1 MGSND
6 ELVYLR
12 AVGGE
17 SASPA
22 TLAPKVGPLGMVL
35 ETDMKLI
42 VQAPKKVGDDIQK
55 ATMDWKGL
63 KITVKLTVVNRQA
76 TVLCEWIAIMCR
88 WKLFL
93 VLLL

>member
-1 MGSND
+1 MAPPAPAGPATII
-6 ELVYLR
+6 YLR

-22 TLAPKVGPLGMVL
+22 TLAPKVGPLGM
-35 ETDMKLI
+35 
-42 VQAPKKVGDDIQK
+42 APKKVGDDIQK

-76 TVLCEWIAIMCR
+76 TVMCELIPIMCR